1 MLPVLNSESCEFKNC
16 NGLQPQDFPGFLR
29 TIAPSIEDADLVNHQ
44 GCAGGNIMD
53 QELPTT
59 PKSFEILRSAVDRVG
74 TKSVAKD
81 LRLSPSL
88 IYKWCEAYGEDDSSG
103 SENPLDRILSLVRA
117 TGDRGPIE
125 WLCQNLN
132 GYFVSNPEPEKP
144 CNSPQSVMVA
154 TQNLLK
160 EFTDVLGAVSQ
171 SLQNDNVI
179 DQMEA
184 KKIRCEWE
192 ELKALAEAFVR
203 SCERGR
209 FS

>member
-1 MLPVLNSESCEFKNC
+1 ME
-16 NGLQPQDFPGFLR
+16 
-29 TIAPSIEDADLVNHQ
+29 
-44 GCAGGNIMD
+44 

-59 PKSFEILRSAVDRVG
+59 AKSYEVLRVAVDRVG

-88 IYKWCEAYGEDDSSG
+88 IYKWCEAYGDDDSSG
-103 SENPLDRILSLVRA
+103 SENPLDRILALVRA
-117 TGDRGPIE
+117 TGDRGPVD

-132 GYFVSNPEPEKP
+132 GYFVTNAESQST
-144 CNSPQSVMVA
+144 NSPETVMVA

-160 EFTDVLGAVSQ
+160 EFTDMLGAVSN
-171 SLQNDNVI
+171 SLQNDNAI
-179 DQMEA
+179 DTLEA

-192 ELKALAEAFVR
+192 ELKALAESFVR
-203 SCERGR
+203 SCERGK